1 MFLLAL
7 FSIPICISD
16 WRYRRIPNIYLIF
29 MLYIILA
36 TRLFLPLKSLPVISG
51 AVACALLFSM
61 AGMGVGDAKLFV
73 ITVLALNP
81 SNFGVFFLL
90 VVSMYVA
97 AILQILLMWVKSA
110 QLPKSIPLAF
120 AIFSGTAFYLAAG
133 MSTSLRQYADA
144 LVNSW

>member
-1 MFLLAL
+1 MFLLAI
-7 FSIPICISD
+7 FAIPICISD

-29 MLYIILA
+29 MLYLIFA

-51 AVACALLFSM
+51 AVACAVLLSIM
-61 AGMGVGDAKLFV
+61 GMGAGDAKLFV
-73 ITVLALNP
+73 IAVLALNP
-81 SNFGVFFLL
+81 SNFGVFLLL
-90 VVSMYVA
+90 VASIYVA
-97 AILQILLMWVKSA
+97 AVLQILLMWVNSA

-120 AIFSGTAFYLAAG
+120 AIFTGSAFYLATG